1 MSKCVSEIFAP
12 DLGPNL

>member
-1 MSKCVSEIFAP
+1 VRVNFFAP